1 MLRSRFLLHKEEEDY
16 ARGYVHGQGSGSIAR
31 TAERLLPLARPWV
44 SHPGPALLLYWLGQW
59 RPQEKPDLC
68 TNSMDFPLNESH
80 SDDSG
85 CRQNEDFWGF
95 GSQHNI

>member
-1 MLRSRFLLHKEEEDY
+1 MLVGMCMAKAVAASHGLRNDCYHLL
-16 ARGYVHGQGSGSIAR
+16 VHGSATRDLHFSCTGSGSGAPR
-31 TAERLLPLARPWV
+31 R
-44 SHPGPALLLYWLGQW
+44 
-59 RPQEKPDLC
+59 PDLC